1 MIIFSIDRVQH
12 NPTFDKLFIS
22 LYYFC
27 NCYHDSVIIFSM
39 KSLYKIQHSEF
50 NLEFNCLF

>member
-39 KSLYKIQHSEF
+39 KSLYKIQHNEF
-50 NLEFNCLF
+50 NLEFNCL